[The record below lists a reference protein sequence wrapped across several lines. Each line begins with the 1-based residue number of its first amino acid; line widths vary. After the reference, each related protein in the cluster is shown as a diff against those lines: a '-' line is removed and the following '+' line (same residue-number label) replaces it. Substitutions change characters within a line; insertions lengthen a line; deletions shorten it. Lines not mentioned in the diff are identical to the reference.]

1 MMQDQPLKII
11 LEGALL
17 AANRPL
23 TLDDLLGLFEEEERP
38 ERDAVRAALDAL
50 QNEYA
55 DRSFALK
62 EVASGFR
69 IQVKRELSPWVSRL
83 WMERP
88 SRYSR
93 ALLETLAL
101 VAYRQPITRG
111 EIEDIRGVSVSS
123 SIMKTLQEREW
134 IRVVGHRDVPGK
146 PAMYGTSRQFLD
158 YFDLK
163 SLDELPTLAEL
174 RDIDSIN
181 AELDL
186 REPGEGGAAAAEAHA
201 DLEEEQDESPVNE
214 TGESMLAGSHD
225 QDEAPEA
232 DASEQPSPHGD
243 ADHPDQSD
251 AADSGSDQMPGSSEQ
266 TGADAELRDNAG
278 REASQ
283 DLDDQVSQLDYAD
296 EQGPRPIPGGDAA
309 PPTSDGEAAHA
320 GSGDDAEPEANPD
333 DEDEDEPADSR
344 SAPHWRENG

>member
-1 MMQDQPLKII
+1 MNEQQLKMI

-17 AANRPL
+17 AAGRPL
-23 TLDDLLGLFEEEERP
+23 TVDDLLGLFEEAERP
-38 ERDAVRAALDAL
+38 ERDAMHAALNGLAQDY
-50 QNEYA
+50 NE
-55 DRSFALK
+55 RGIELR

-69 IQVKRELSPWVSRL
+69 VQVKRELSPWISRL
-83 WMERP
+83 WLERP

-93 ALLETLAL
+93 ALLETMAL

-146 PAMYGTSRQFLD
+146 PAMYGTTKQFLD

-186 REPGEGGAAAAEAHA
+186 REPV
-201 DLEEEQDESPVNE
+201 P
-214 TGESMLAGSHD
+214 
-225 QDEAPEA
+225 
-232 DASEQPSPHGD
+232 
-243 ADHPDQSD
+243 
-251 AADSGSDQMPGSSEQ
+251 
-266 TGADAELRDNAG
+266 
-278 REASQ
+278 
-283 DLDDQVSQLDYAD
+283 
-296 EQGPRPIPGGDAA
+296 GDAA
-309 PPTSDGEAAHA
+309 VEIQQASAEFESDESAGEAADQA
-320 GSGDDAEPEANPD
+320 GDEIATAVHD
-333 DEDEDEPADSR
+333 DETAATDEPVAGTGEARHEEAAADETQTEREGLDDDTDNAATVTAEDEPEHRDVRNEDAEDDAAAQR
-344 SAPHWRENG
+344 WRENG

>member
-1 MMQDQPLKII
+1 MNEQQLKLI

-17 AANRPL
+17 AASRPL
-23 TLDDLLGLFEEEERP
+23 TLDELLGLFEESECP
-38 ERDAVRAALDAL
+38 DRDTVRGALNAL
-50 QNEYA
+50 QEECA
-55 DRSFALK
+55 ERSFQLK
-62 EVASGFR
+62 EVASGYR
-69 IQVKRELSPWVSRL
+69 LQVKRELSPWVSRL

-146 PAMYGTSRQFLD
+146 PAMYGTTRQFLD

-186 REPGEGGAAAAEAHA
+186 REPDSNDAMSGDEAV
-201 DLEEEQDESPVNE
+201 D
-214 TGESMLAGSHD
+214 GSA
-225 QDEAPEA
+225 DEAPGGASTSEPDAVTEA
-232 DASEQPSPHGD
+232 VPDHDPASETGVSEPADDVITRDEAVDAQAQERAAETEASASEQEPGSAPAIADQNPEND
-243 ADHPDQSD
+243 AD
-251 AADSGSDQMPGSSEQ
+251 
-266 TGADAELRDNAG
+266 AG
-278 REASQ
+278 ERSQ
-283 DLDDQVSQLDYAD
+283 D
-296 EQGPRPIPGGDAA
+296 
-309 PPTSDGEAAHA
+309 TEA
-320 GSGDDAEPEANPD
+320 EA
-333 DEDEDEPADSR
+333 DEDEAPAR
-344 SAPHWRENG
+344 QWRENG

>member
-1 MMQDQPLKII
+1 MNEQQLKMI

-17 AANRPL
+17 AAGRPL
-23 TLDDLLGLFEEEERP
+23 TIDDLLGLFDDSERP
-38 ERDAVRAALDAL
+38 ERDAVRNALHGLAQDYT
-50 QNEYA
+50 E
-55 DRSFALK
+55 RSFELR

-69 IQVKRELSPWVSRL
+69 VQVKRELSSWISRL

-93 ALLETLAL
+93 ALLETMAL

-146 PAMYGTSRQFLD
+146 PAMYGTTKQFLD

-186 REPGEGGAAAAEAHA
+186 RAPGESNPEPEHPASAAFEPESEDQSGSPSEPETETETEPEGQPQASADHDRHIADQNRTEAPAAEVQTEQPVEQGAVPAASAADGDEPEPDRNDGAAHVEHDEDSGDHEDRTPQAVVDHQDVADPAQANVDDDTDQAESA
-201 DLEEEQDESPVNE
+201 D
-214 TGESMLAGSHD
+214 
-225 QDEAPEA
+225 
-232 DASEQPSPHGD
+232 D
-243 ADHPDQSD
+243 ADS
-251 AADSGSDQMPGSSEQ
+251 
-266 TGADAELRDNAG
+266 
-278 REASQ
+278 ASQ
-283 DLDDQVSQLDYAD
+283 
-296 EQGPRPIPGGDAA
+296 R
-309 PPTSDGEAAHA
+309 
-320 GSGDDAEPEANPD
+320 
-333 DEDEDEPADSR
+333 R
-344 SAPHWRENG
+344 RENG

>member
-1 MMQDQPLKII
+1 MMNEPQLKMI

-17 AANRPL
+17 AAGRPL
-23 TLDDLLGLFEEEERP
+23 TLDDLLGLFDEDQRP
-38 ERDAVRAALDAL
+38 ERDVVRSAL
-50 QNEYA
+50 QALQDDEA
-55 DRSFALK
+55 ERSFMLQ
-62 EVASGFR
+62 EVASGYR
-69 IQVKRELSPWVSRL
+69 LQVKRELSPWVSRL
-83 WMERP
+83 WLEKP

-146 PAMYGTSRQFLD
+146 PAMYGTTKQFLD

-186 REPGEGGAAAAEAHA
+186 RAPGETADGETPTATAELESESEGTEAAADEAERDDDRNNETATADEAVTAEPAEAEPIANEDEAQMGSEPVEQAGMEAADEPDSTEQAEAADEPGPGEEEAEATPETVTAEAPDQDDDQDKQEEDPDAAA
-201 DLEEEQDESPVNE
+201 
-214 TGESMLAGSHD
+214 
-225 QDEAPEA
+225 
-232 DASEQPSPHGD
+232 
-243 ADHPDQSD
+243 
-251 AADSGSDQMPGSSEQ
+251 
-266 TGADAELRDNAG
+266 R
-278 REASQ
+278 R
-283 DLDDQVSQLDYAD
+283 
-296 EQGPRPIPGGDAA
+296 
-309 PPTSDGEAAHA
+309 
-320 GSGDDAEPEANPD
+320 
-333 DEDEDEPADSR
+333 
-344 SAPHWRENG
+344 RENG

>member
-1 MMQDQPLKII
+1 MMQEQPLKMI

-23 TLDDLLGLFEEEERP
+23 TLDELLALFEEEERP
-38 ERDAVRAALDAL
+38 ERDDVRAALSAL
-50 QNEYA
+50 QDEYA
-55 DRSFALK
+55 DRSFVLK

-111 EIEDIRGVSVSS
+111 EIEDIRGVSVSG

-146 PAMYGTSRQFLD
+146 PAMYGTSKQFLD

-186 REPGEGGAAAAEAHA
+186 REPGEGGDTATHAHA
-201 DLEEEQDESPVNE
+201 DLEEQQDESQV
-214 TGESMLAGSHD
+214 SDAGDSAL
-225 QDEAPEA
+225 DEAQQRGKAPEA
-232 DASEQPSPHGD
+232 EAAEESSSHDSADDRDQGD
-243 ADHPDQSD
+243 AAQSV
-251 AADSGSDQMPGSSEQ
+251 SDETPGSGEEE
-266 TGADAELRDNAG
+266 GAHAQVGDDAG
-278 REASQ
+278 REANQ
-283 DLDDQVSQLDYAD
+283 DEDEEPSPQGSADDQDPGTESVGD
-296 EQGPRPIPGGDAA
+296 EARRTSEEDAA
-309 PPTSDGEAAHA
+309 CAEV
-320 GSGDDAEPEANPD
+320 GDDADPDANPAED
-333 DEDEDEPADSR
+333 DEQPDSR
-344 SAPHWRENG
+344 AAPHWRENG

>member
-1 MMQDQPLKII
+1 MMNEQQMKMI

-17 AANRPL
+17 AAGRAL
-23 TLDDLLGLFEEEERP
+23 TLDDLLGLFEDDERP
-38 ERDAVRAALDAL
+38 ERDAVRAALTAL
-50 QNEYA
+50 QEDYA
-55 DRSFALK
+55 ERSFVLK

-69 IQVKRELSPWVSRL
+69 LQVKRELSPWISRL
-83 WMERP
+83 WLERP

-123 SIMKTLQEREW
+123 SIMKTLQERDW

-146 PAMYGTSRQFLD
+146 PAMYGTSKPFLD

-186 REPGEGGAAAAEAHA
+186 REPGDNANREAHA
-201 DLEEEQDESPVNE
+201 
-214 TGESMLAGSHD
+214 
-225 QDEAPEA
+225 
-232 DASEQPSPHGD
+232 AS
-243 ADHPDQSD
+243 
-251 AADSGSDQMPGSSEQ
+251 
-266 TGADAELRDNAG
+266 AEL
-278 REASQ
+278 
-283 DLDDQVSQLDYAD
+283 
-296 EQGPRPIPGGDAA
+296 DANE
-309 PPTSDGEAAHA
+309 PDG
-320 GSGDDAEPEANPD
+320 NP
-333 DEDEDEPADSR
+333 DEPA
-344 SAPHWRENG
+344 SAADEAVDEDVVETEEPLIEQDADELSAADPAPIEEAPAVPTQADGDVDARGASMNETDDDQTETADEDDRTAPQWRENG